1 MEEAKEEVETVDL
14 ELERISVDSFDE
26 MVEIPIKEEKE
37 PTPTAIIKKEAED
50 SLWDDDEPV
59 VVKLELEAGSVS
71 VDSWDQPNTRSPSEV
86 PDLPEGHTWNV
97 PTAQSLL
104 DAAWQL
110 HQRQEDRA
118 EVLRRAGVYM
128 GKAAKLME
136 EALALMAQKM

>member
-1 MEEAKEEVETVDL
+1 MNEVESVEEAKEEAETVDL
-14 ELERISVDSFDE
+14 EQERISVDSWEE
-26 MVEIPIKEEKE
+26 MVEVPIKEEQE
-37 PTPTAIIKKEAED
+37 PTPTPTAIIKKEA
-50 SLWDDDEPV
+50 V
-59 VVKLELEAGSVS
+59 VVNLELEDGSVS
-71 VDSWDQPNTRSPSEV
+71 VDSWDQPATGSPSEI
-86 PDLPEGHTWNV
+86 PDLPEGHAWNV

-136 EALALMAQKM
+136 EALALMANRM